1 MIMKRFVYII
11 GLLFLVSCTTV
22 GRHDLPPFAD
32 MHLHF
37 NWDHEELLTAKEAV
51 EILKKHNVVLAAVSS
66 VPSSYALKL
75 SEVGGDWIIPF
86 YSPYYH
92 AGNRLNWFYDKQV
105 VSEVRKA
112 LASGKYHGIGEV
124 HLMAGVG
131 PRRDNPIFQGLLK
144 LADEF
149 NVPFLIH
156 TDASSYKYL
165 LPVCQGYPKV
175 RFLWAHA
182 GGVINADGLKNLMQH
197 CNNVWFDLAARDPW
211 HYGYLT
217 DERGVLLPGWLT
229 LIKTYPHRFITGT
242 DPVWNAHQIYK
253 WYEADQGWFH
263 YDKFINYHR
272 NWLKQLPAA
281 LAENIRLRNA
291 QRFFNRQGRSGYQ
304 E

>member
-1 MIMKRFVYII
+1 MKNILLLIIM
-11 GLLFLVSCTTV
+11 LLLSSCAHVSKQEI
-22 GRHDLPPFAD
+22 PPFAD

-37 NWDHEELLTAKEAV
+37 NWDQEELLSAKQAV
-51 EILKKHNVVLAAVSS
+51 EILQQHNVVLAAVSS

-75 SEVGGDWIIPF
+75 AKAGGDWIIPF

-105 VSEVRKA
+105 ISETRQA
-112 LASGKYHGIGEV
+112 LESGQYFGIGEV

-131 PRRDNPIFQGLLK
+131 PGRDNPVFQGLLK
-144 LADEF
+144 LANEF

-165 LPVCQGYPKV
+165 LPVCQGYPRV

-182 GGVINADGLKNLMQH
+182 GGVIDAQGLSDLMKH
-197 CNNVWFDLAARDPW
+197 CDNVWFDLAARDPW
-211 HYGYLT
+211 HYGFLT
-217 DERGVLLPGWLT
+217 NEKGVLLPGWLE
-229 LIKTYPHRFITGT
+229 LIKAYPERFITGT

-263 YDKFINYHR
+263 YEKFINYHR
-272 NWLKQLPAA
+272 QWLKQLPDDV
-281 LAENIRLRNA
+281 AEAIRLRNA
-291 QRFFNRQGRSGYQ
+291 QKFFKRKGRVENQ
-304 E
+304 I